1 MVIKLFRSIISVC
14 GLWDV
19 SLIDFELNRNSVLK
33 YLVEYVVI
41 IVVIIVII
49 VIIVVIIFFILNCY
63 YSCFYFPQ
71 AVTTTH

>member
-33 YLVEYVVI
+33 YLVEYVVVV
-41 IVVIIVII
+41 IVVIVVIFLFFYLFLIVII
-49 VIIVVIIFFILNCY
+49 
-63 YSCFYFPQ
+63 YS
-71 AVTTTH
+71 